1 MTPLNRPSNLL
12 DPLSNIG
19 KIMLDKPKKPI
30 KPTPPPIRRVVNEKV
45 INKKE
50 IEDWSR
56 NHQK

>member
-1 MTPLNRPSNLL
+1 MTNT
-12 DPLSNIG
+12 
-19 KIMLDKPKKPI
+19 PKKPI

-56 NHQK
+56 NRQR

>member
-1 MTPLNRPSNLL
+1 MMPLNRLSNPL
-12 DPLSNIG
+12 DLLSNIG
-19 KIMLDKPKKPI
+19 DIMSDKPKKPI

-56 NHQK
+56 NRQS